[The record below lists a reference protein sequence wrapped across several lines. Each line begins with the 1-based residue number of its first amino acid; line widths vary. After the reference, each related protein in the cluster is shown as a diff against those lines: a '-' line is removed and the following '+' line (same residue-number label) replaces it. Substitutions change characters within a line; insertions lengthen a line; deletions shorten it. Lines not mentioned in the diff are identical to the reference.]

1 MILPLAALWAILP
14 TDLIAGFGHFVTST
28 ITKLVMELPH
38 SRFVEHEADEVGLI
52 LAAKVCTNIPLQN
65 LT

>member
-1 MILPLAALWAILP
+1 
-14 TDLIAGFGHFVTST
+14 LIAGFGHFVTST